1 MASEVALWRALLKSH
16 AASQIQEPVL
26 LLHARKRGCT
36 QASVMQAEEQK
47 VLAFSWIW
55 EFDGGRTVE
64 DTSILTLEEMC
75 LRQHVMS
82 SIILIGTPWD
92 GKIFLKS
99 MFGKSLQAKS
109 YCKQRERVTK
119 GKIVR

>member
-1 MASEVALWRALLKSH
+1 MQRAKYKSPSCSSMPSAVA
-16 AASQIQEPVL
+16 EGT
-26 LLHARKRGCT
+26 RGCT

-82 SIILIGTPWD
+82 SIILIGTP
-92 GKIFLKS
+92 
-99 MFGKSLQAKS
+99 
-109 YCKQRERVTK
+109 
-119 GKIVR
+119 